1 MKEFWMEDVREI
13 TVDTMQLIENRLKE
27 FNIVLTDEEE
37 DDIHNKIWNVLEN
50 RSNGEYKNHM

>member
-1 MKEFWMEDVREI
+1 MKELWMEGVREI
-13 TVDTMQLIENRLKE
+13 TVDTMNLIENRLKE
-27 FNIVLTDEEE
+27 FGIVLTDSEE

>member
-1 MKEFWMEDVREI
+1 MKEFWMENVRDI
-13 TVDTMQLIENRLKE
+13 ACDAMQLIEDKLKE

-37 DDIHNKIWNVLEN
+37 DDVHNKIWQVLEN